1 MSIAESSLAPY
12 IVVALV
18 VVVLAGFARK
28 SLVHLLI
35 LLAAQVVLF
44 AIFPKLLLQFVELV
58 GRVGGWLRAG

>member
-1 MSIAESSLAPY
+1 MSIADSSLAPY
-12 IVVALV
+12 VVIALV
-18 VVVLAGFARK
+18 VAVLAGFARK

-35 LLAAQVVLF
+35 LLAVQVVLF